1 MRGVKEVRVDIWQK
15 PTQYCNYPSNKN
27 ELKKKLIKFKNR
39 MLLNTHTKRS
49 IWIRNYREVRG
60 AGRIT
65 GWGRGWEGRRGKAA
79 SSFGD

>member
-1 MRGVKEVRVDIWQK
+1 
-15 PTQYCNYPSNKN
+15 
-27 ELKKKLIKFKNR
+27 

-49 IWIRNYREVRG
+49 IWIRNYREIRG

-65 GWGRGWEGRRGKAA
+65 GWGRGWEGRRGKAT

>member
-1 MRGVKEVRVDIWQK
+1 
-15 PTQYCNYPSNKN
+15 
-27 ELKKKLIKFKNR
+27 

-65 GWGRGWEGRRGKAA
+65 RWGRGWEGRRDKATFR
-79 SSFGD
+79 SGD

>member
-1 MRGVKEVRVDIWQK
+1 
-15 PTQYCNYPSNKN
+15 
-27 ELKKKLIKFKNR
+27 

-65 GWGRGWEGRRGKAA
+65 GWGRGWERRLDRGTEYAGE
-79 SSFGD
+79 GDPGWLLSLPGDQ